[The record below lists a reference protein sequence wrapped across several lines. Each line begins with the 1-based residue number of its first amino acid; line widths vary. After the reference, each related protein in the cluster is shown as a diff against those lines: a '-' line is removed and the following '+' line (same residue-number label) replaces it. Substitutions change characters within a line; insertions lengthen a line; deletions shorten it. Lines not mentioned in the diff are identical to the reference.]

1 MQPWWK
7 FQLIGIWEFMM
18 IPLHTTTAHEICCG
32 NKSNHLDSIFDCL
45 IERLALGI
53 SHLFYNLFKSCWLLD
68 GPRIKRPNMTSW
80 TSKRRSFGTSFFRRS
95 DCLKLTHLPFF
106 EQCKTRELVDGCM
119 HFKITAFGAFQM
131 YRSTFEEEWMGGG
144 GGKGRKSL
152 SAVKATMK
160 RKKNHPPPEKKNKH
174 IKQKLIVKI
183 RFYLFPARE
192 T

>member
-144 GGKGRKSL
+144 GRGGRVSLQLKPLWRGKKII
-152 SAVKATMK
+152 
-160 RKKNHPPPEKKNKH
+160 PPPKKKTNTLNKN
-174 IKQKLIVKI
+174 
-183 RFYLFPARE
+183 
-192 T
+192 